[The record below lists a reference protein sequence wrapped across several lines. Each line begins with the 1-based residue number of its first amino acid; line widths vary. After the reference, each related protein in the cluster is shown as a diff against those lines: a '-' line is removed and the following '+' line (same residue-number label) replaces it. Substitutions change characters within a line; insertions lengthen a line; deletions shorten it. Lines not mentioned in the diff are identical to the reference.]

1 MASLKKP
8 ILKWRNRTS
17 IRKQLSLVL
26 GLLVTMAMV
35 LIIMFNYLSQTDTN
49 IVQQTSMLRRVLKME
64 IASIDKY
71 VSELRS
77 FSLQLRNQNAF
88 MNLITTSVPFDY
100 TRRDTIDTIFK
111 SYFYSRSDLIQ
122 MDLYLIRQGQ
132 KLSLTQPERKIAMTE
147 IAELENI
154 PGYAAFTAKP
164 DFCSVTATEDGFL
177 EVTRTIIDSPYD
189 TPLAIVRFTVDTS
202 FTRTLEQSHA
212 IEEEQLC
219 IFNSDGVY
227 LLPHNIVNED
237 LVALQSLFA
246 GGVESAIL
254 TIAGHDTLC
263 VVASD
268 SEYGFSL
275 VGLKAMSVVNASLI
289 ATRNGSV
296 LLGILALTAAILIL
310 IYSIKFITTPL
321 SQLAHRLRRVGT
333 GNFTTKAALEG
344 SYEIRGLSE
353 DVNQMMDSIR
363 ELINTT
369 YVAQLNEKTA
379 QLIALEAQTNPHFLF
394 NTLQAISTQAIV
406 NKQEA
411 IYSMVTALAA
421 LLRYSVKG
429 GNLATLETEF
439 SYVEKYLT
447 LQKARFGARLTYECH
462 YDEALKHYNIPKQ
475 GVLSLAENSIN
486 HGLKDTVT
494 QIHIAIEAR
503 ITGENMLLCVED
515 DGCGI
520 RDDKLRELLSS
531 LENPNVSSTQK
542 IGLMNLAS
550 RLRLLYNDRAQI
562 TIESMTAQPRKT
574 TVCLVIPL
582 EVLERVQSVI
592 D

>member
-1 MASLKKP
+1 
-8 ILKWRNRTS
+8 
-17 IRKQLSLVL
+17 
-26 GLLVTMAMV
+26 MV
-35 LIIMFNYLSQTDTN
+35 MILIIMFNYLSQTDTN
-49 IVQQTSMLRRVLKME
+49 IIQQTSMLRRVLEME
-64 IASIDKY
+64 LASLDKY
-71 VSELRS
+71 VTELRS

-88 MNLITTSVPFDY
+88 MNLITTSIPFDY
-100 TRRDTIDTIFK
+100 TRKDTIDTIFK

-132 KLSLTQPERKIAMTE
+132 KLSLTQPERKLTMTE
-147 IAELENI
+147 ITDLEDI
-154 PGYAAFTAKP
+154 SGYAAFTAKP
-164 DFCSVTATEDGFL
+164 DFCSVTATEEGFL
-177 EVTRTIIDSPYD
+177 EVTRTIIDSPYE
-189 TPLAIVRFTVDTS
+189 TPLAIVRFTVNTS
-202 FTRTLEQSHA
+202 FTKTLEQSHA

-219 IFNSDGVY
+219 IFNPDGEY
-227 LLPHNIVNED
+227 LLPHNIANDD
-237 LVALQSLFA
+237 LGRLQSLFTDKSNS
-246 GGVESAIL
+246 EIL
-254 TIAGHDTLC
+254 KISGQDTLC
-263 VVASD
+263 VVARN
-268 SEYGFSL
+268 SEFGFSL

-296 LLGILALTAAILIL
+296 LLGVIALAIAILIL
-310 IYSIKFITTPL
+310 IFSIKLITTPL
-321 SQLAHRLRRVGT
+321 SQLAHRLRLVGT

-363 ELINTT
+363 ELINST

-429 GNLATLETEF
+429 GNLAKLETEF
-439 SYVEKYLT
+439 DYVEKYLS
-447 LQKARFGARLTYECH
+447 LQKARFGSRLKYKCH
-462 YDEALKHYNIPKQ
+462 YDESLKNYNIPKQ
-475 GVLSLAENSIN
+475 GILSLTENSIN
-486 HGLKDTVT
+486 HGLKDAVT
-494 QIHIAIEAR
+494 QIHITIEAK
-503 ITGENMLLCVED
+503 IEGENMLLCVED
-515 DGCGI
+515 DGSGI
-520 RDDKLRELLSS
+520 RDDKLHELLES
-531 LENPNVSSTQK
+531 LASPNVSSTKK

-550 RLRLLYNDRAQI
+550 RLKLLYNDRSQI
-562 TIESMTAQPRKT
+562 TIESVTKQPRKT

>member
-1 MASLKKP
+1 
-8 ILKWRNRTS
+8 
-17 IRKQLSLVL
+17 
-26 GLLVTMAMV
+26 MAMV

-49 IVQQTSMLRRVLKME
+49 IIQQTSMLRRVLKME
-64 IASIDKY
+64 VASIDKY
-71 VSELRS
+71 VTELRS

-88 MNLITTSVPFDY
+88 MNLITTSIPFDY
-100 TRRDTIDTIFK
+100 TRKDTIDTIFK

-122 MDLYLIRQGQ
+122 ICLYLIRQGH
-132 KLSLTQPERKIAMTE
+132 KLSLTQPERKITMTE
-147 IAELENI
+147 ISNLEDI
-154 PGYAAFTAKP
+154 PGYASFTAKP
-164 DFCSVTATEDGFL
+164 DFCSVTATEEGFL
-177 EVTRTIIDSPYD
+177 EVTRTIIDSPFD

-202 FTRTLEQSHA
+202 FTQTLELSHA
-212 IEEEQLC
+212 IEDEQLC
-219 IFNSDGVY
+219 IFNSDGEY
-227 LLPHNIVNED
+227 LLPHNIADED
-237 LVALQSLFA
+237 LLALQSLFTNNSH
-246 GGVESAIL
+246 SAIL
-254 TIAGHDTLC
+254 AIAGSETLC
-263 VVASD
+263 VVAGD

-289 ATRNGSV
+289 TTRNGSV
-296 LLGILALTAAILIL
+296 LLGILALTIAILVL

-321 SQLAHRLRRVGT
+321 SQLAYRLRRVGT

-439 SYVEKYLT
+439 DYIEKYLS
-447 LQKARFGARLTYECH
+447 LQKARFGSHLLYESH
-462 YDEALKHYNIPKQ
+462 YDEALKYYSIPKQ
-475 GVLSLAENSIN
+475 GILSLAENSIN

-494 QIHIAIEAR
+494 QIHITIEAK
-503 ITGENMLLCVED
+503 IAGENMLLCVTD

-520 RDDKLRELLSS
+520 QEDKLHELLES
-531 LENPNVSSTQK
+531 LASPNVSSTQR

-550 RLRLLYNDRAQI
+550 RLKLLYDNRAHIDIQSC
-562 TIESMTAQPRKT
+562 TTQPRKT
-574 TVCLVIPL
+574 SVCLLIPL
-582 EVLERVQSVI
+582 EVLERVQGTI

>member
-1 MASLKKP
+1 M
-8 ILKWRNRTS
+8 
-17 IRKQLSLVL
+17 VL

-49 IVQQTSMLRRVLKME
+49 IVQQTSMLRRVLEME

-71 VSELRS
+71 VTELRS

-132 KLSLTQPERKIAMTE
+132 RLSLTQPERKIAMTE
-147 IAELENI
+147 ITDLESI

-177 EVTRTIIDSPYD
+177 EVTRTIIDSPFD

-202 FTRTLEQSHA
+202 FTQTLEQSHA

-219 IFNSDGVY
+219 IFNSDGEY
-227 LLPHNIVNED
+227 LLPHNIADND
-237 LVALQSLFA
+237 LVTLQSLFT
-246 GGVESAIL
+246 GNSSSKIL
-254 TIAGHDTLC
+254 KIAGQDTLC

-296 LLGILALTAAILIL
+296 LLGILALAAAILI
-310 IYSIKFITTPL
+310 IVYSIKFITTPL

-406 NKQEA
+406 NKQET

-439 SYVEKYLT
+439 SYVEKYLA

-475 GVLSLAENSIN
+475 GILSLAENSIN

-494 QIHIAIEAR
+494 QIHITIKAR
-503 ITGENMLLCVED
+503 ITGETMLLSVED

-520 RDDKLRELLSS
+520 RDDKLHELLSS
-531 LENPNVSSTQK
+531 LENPSVSSTQK

-550 RLRLLYNDRAQI
+550 RLKLLYNDRAQI
-562 TIESMTAQPRKT
+562 TIESTTKQPRKT

-592 D
+592 N